1 MRGNMRKLLTHSIFV
16 ILVLVTFSGFT
27 AAQMDS
33 PGAKSLHL
41 TNDPGGPPPSHD
53 LNGTW
58 VGPIQRAVGET
69 PQFTPL
75 GQERFKQ
82 NKPEATSTLARTNDP
97 VARTC
102 DPMGFPRNMLADMRG
117 VPVGEM
123 LPMTFATLPNRMIVL
138 TQWQQVW
145 RQISMDGRELP
156 KNVGGRQ
163 KGAPDSRYYGYSVGH
178 WESDNVFVADSIG
191 LADGTWLSRFGYPHT
206 VETRIQERLTRSS
219 HNDLQL
225 TITVEDPKLYVK
237 PFMLTKM
244 DFKWLPDQG
253 ADGYELM
260 CVPSEVME
268 YLKIVGDQ
276 AN

>member
-1 MRGNMRKLLTHSIFV
+1 MRKLFKCSLAAM
-16 ILVLVTFSGFT
+16 VTLLSFAAYST
-27 AAQMDS
+27 AQIDS
-33 PGAKSLHL
+33 PGGKKFNL
-41 TNDPGGPPPSHD
+41 TNDPGGPAPVHD

-58 VGPIQRAVGET
+58 VGPVDRGTTEM
-69 PQFTPL
+69 PQFTPA

-82 NKPEATSTLARTNDP
+82 NKPEATFTLARTNDP

-102 DPMGFPRNMLADMRG
+102 DPMGFPRNMLGDMRG

-123 LPMTFATLPNRMIVL
+123 LPMTFASLPGRIIVL

-145 RQISMDGRELP
+145 RQIWTDGRELP

-163 KGAPDSRYYGYSVGH
+163 KDAPDPRYYGYSVGH
-178 WESDNVFVADSIG
+178 WESDNIFVVDTTG
-191 LADGTWLSRFGYPHT
+191 LAEGTWLSRFGYPHNID
-206 VETRIQERLTRSS
+206 TRVQERFTRPD

-225 TITVEDPKLYVK
+225 KVTVEDSKIYAK
-237 PFMLTKM
+237 PFMLSSLN
-244 DFKWLPDQG
+244 FKWLPDQG
-253 ADGYELM
+253 LDQYEEM

-268 YLKIVGDQ
+268 YLKLVGDQ